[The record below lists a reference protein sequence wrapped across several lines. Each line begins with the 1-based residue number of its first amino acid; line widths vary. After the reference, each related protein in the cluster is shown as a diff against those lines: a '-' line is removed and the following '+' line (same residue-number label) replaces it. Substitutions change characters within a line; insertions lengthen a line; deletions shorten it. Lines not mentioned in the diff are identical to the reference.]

1 MAISPVSLSTNLG
14 ASATQAAGST
24 SATSTSG
31 TQSATSSGG
40 LGLSSSDFLKLFLA
54 QLQNQNPLEPT
65 SSDQFLQ
72 QTAQFSTVE
81 GINQMNQDISQLL
94 SFQQLTQ
101 GADLIGKKV
110 SYQKA
115 GADGLQTGVVSGVNI
130 VNGQAQL
137 TVGSDSVT
145 LQQVQTIQAA

>member
-1 MAISPVSLSTNLG
+1 MAISPVSLTAGLG
-14 ASATQAAGST
+14 TSATQATGST
-24 SATSTSG
+24 TGTQSTSG
-31 TQSATSSGG
+31 DN
-40 LGLSSSDFLKLFLA
+40 LNLSSSDFLKLFLA

-72 QTAQFSTVE
+72 QTAQFSTVQ
-81 GINQMNQDISQLL
+81 GITQMNQSITQML

-110 SYQKA
+110 TYEKTGSTTP
-115 GADGLQTGVVSGVNI
+115 QTGVVSGVNV

-137 TVGSDSVT
+137 SVGSDSVT
-145 LQQVQTIQAA
+145 LQQVQKIQAA